1 MASTFKPNSSLSSTD
16 EINKKK
22 DYKGLKSE
30 SEFLEASSHPKD
42 SSTRPKWTSRP
53 SPGTFS
59 FTKISTASVC
69 FTEQIFLAA
78 SIVTP
83 SEVDC
88 VNKKIPS
95 WLPKLTNIPDS
106 VLRYI
111 WWMSV
116 PMRAM
121 VWENLFEKQRN
132 PEILFLAESLQPREI
147 EKGHMF
153 ILGHSHSWPSAR
165 LSCQESPNDQTI
177 RFRIHVWAFQDIE
190 LTNL

>member
-1 MASTFKPNSSLSSTD
+1 
-16 EINKKK
+16 
-22 DYKGLKSE
+22 
-30 SEFLEASSHPKD
+30 
-42 SSTRPKWTSRP
+42 
-53 SPGTFS
+53 
-59 FTKISTASVC
+59 
-69 FTEQIFLAA
+69 
-78 SIVTP
+78 
-83 SEVDC
+83 
-88 VNKKIPS
+88 
-95 WLPKLTNIPDS
+95 
-106 VLRYI
+106 
-111 WWMSV
+111 
-116 PMRAM
+116 MRAM